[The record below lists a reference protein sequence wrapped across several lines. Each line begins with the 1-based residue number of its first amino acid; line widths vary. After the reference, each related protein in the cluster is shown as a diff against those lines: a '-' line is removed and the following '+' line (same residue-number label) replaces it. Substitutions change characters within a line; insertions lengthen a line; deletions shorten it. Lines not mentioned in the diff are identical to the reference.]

1 MNSVAKIPLSGG
13 KSHAVVD
20 ASSEP
25 FIGQWEWS
33 IGTHGYAL
41 RTITVFGK
49 THLVWMHR
57 VICCAPEGVEVD
69 HINGDPLD
77 NRSKNLRL
85 VTRGQNLQ
93 NRGRNAGRKND
104 IVFKG
109 VYKNANCATYT
120 ARLTSM
126 VDGKKSHVYLG
137 SFTDQESAARAYDLE
152 AHKRFGDHARL
163 NFPIPG

>member
-1 MNSVAKIPLSGG
+1 MNAVAKIPLSGG

-20 ASSEP
+20 AASEP
-25 FIGQWEWS
+25 FIGQWDWS
-33 IGTHGYAL
+33 VSSQGYA
-41 RTITVFGK
+41 RRSITVSGK

-77 NRSKNLRL
+77 NRTGNLRL
-85 VTRGQNLQ
+85 VTHGQNLQ
-93 NRGRNAGRKND
+93 NRGRNTSRRDG
-104 IVFKG
+104 VSFKG

-120 ARLTSM
+120 ARMTSM

-137 SFTDQESAARAYDLE
+137 SFADQESAARAYDQAAYE
-152 AHKRFGDHARL
+152 RFGSHARL
-163 NFPIPG
+163 NFPVSE